1 VINVSGWL
9 LLTALFGI
17 LLLFVQRVERTRR
30 VATFVILLAA
40 ASIVSG
46 YAVYR
51 MGNECPVLYFG
62 KVCVIPQYRDRAL
75 ATAYA
80 TTNLAA
86 FTAIA
91 LNVLFWLFI
100 GRYNPPGSSDD
111 IRVLGLND

>member
-1 VINVSGWL
+1 MNVGGWL

-17 LLLFVQRVERTRR
+17 LLLVIQRAERARR
-30 VATFVILLAA
+30 IATFVILLIAA
-40 ASIVSG
+40 ALVSG
-46 YAVYR
+46 YGVYR

-62 KVCVIPQYRDRAL
+62 KLCVIPQYHDRAL
-75 ATAYA
+75 ATAYT

-86 FTAIA
+86 LTAIA
-91 LNVLFWLFI
+91 LNLLFWLFI